1 MFSCTKSVRDGGLGQ
16 LYRKTRLDD
25 RDPDP
30 VALEEMEEWC
40 MMTGRLISR
49 TCSPD
54 LEYNRKQTRMLLN
67 TKDYRKVAL

>member
-1 MFSCTKSVRDGGLGQ
+1 MFSPTKSVRDGGLGQ
-16 LYRKTRLDD
+16 LFRKTRLDD

-30 VALEEMEEWC
+30 VKFEGMEEWC
-40 MMTGRLISR
+40 MMLGRLISK

-54 LEYNRKQTRMLLN
+54 LEYNRKKTRMLLS